1 MLLTETIFCH
11 GRAVG
16 LMLQNSNTGR
26 VTFQPARGIDRLAKR
41 TWASAD
47 ACRKAVT
54 RTWRKETDHWKQQDS
69 TGNDE

>member
-1 MLLTETIFCH
+1 VLLTETIFYH
-11 GRAVG
+11 SQAVG

-26 VTFQPARGIDRLAKR
+26 VTFQPAQGLDRLAKR
-41 TWASAD
+41 TWASID

-54 RTWRKETDHWKQQDS
+54 RTWRKESDQWKQQDS